1 MSGMVRLKNLRV
13 GIALGALASMGVGT
27 MSGMIAV
34 ARFSGIDGNGEGVG
48 LYDGITFPSVAC
60 GVGSLGWV
68 GSTVI
73 CGLGV
78 GDEISVGVLVGSGVC
93 VSSGV
98 GSGDGVG
105 LGASDSVTIG
115 VGLGAGGSGCY

>member
-1 MSGMVRLKNLRV
+1 MLNSLRV
-13 GIALGALASMGVGT
+13 GIVLGALGWIVVWIGGSMIGT
-27 MSGMIAV
+27 MSGIEGAGM
-34 ARFSGIDGNGEGVG
+34 GVG

-60 GVGSLGWV
+60 GVGSFEGV

-93 VSSGV
+93 VSTGV
-98 GSGDGVG
+98 ASGDGVG

-115 VGLGAGGSGCY
+115 VGLGAGGSSRCRE